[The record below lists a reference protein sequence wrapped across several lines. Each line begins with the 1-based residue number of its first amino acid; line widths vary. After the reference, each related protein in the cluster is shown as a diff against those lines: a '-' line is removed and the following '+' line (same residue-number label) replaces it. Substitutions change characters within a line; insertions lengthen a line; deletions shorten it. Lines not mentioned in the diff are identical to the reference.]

1 MDACSM
7 YHSHLLAPQDEFSEA
22 LMNFPGNT
30 RPTVVGLYGVPG
42 CGKSFL
48 LGQLKSK
55 LNHEHFQ
62 FFEGSDVID
71 RVVPG
76 GLDVFKRSDDQKK
89 LHWRQL
95 AIDAIAK
102 ECAQAGRV
110 GVVTGHFLF
119 WPQVGSTAYEAV
131 CTERD
136 LCVYTHVLYLDVPA
150 DVVVERAREDTAR
163 CRRRLPADHILKW
176 QRTEKSQLRR
186 LCLENGILF
195 GTASPNPSLLDSV
208 LPLLHDIRLQSEKEN
223 LSRVSSRL
231 DEVVLTIQRGNKMG
245 TMVVFDADRTLCAED
260 TGAMFW
266 DRLRERQS
274 SKEKCPL
281 KALFGSPLGY
291 SYSAFRQAAFLYEET
306 GSEFDS
312 MCSEVAS
319 AVTMHPEFLA
329 LIRAL
334 EREPST
340 GAVIVTCGIRRVWEK
355 ILEREGLSHAVKVIG
370 GGRVADGYV
379 VDPLAKAA
387 VVSRLRQH
395 HGLYVWAFGDS
406 PMDLPMLKMA
416 DQAVVVVGER
426 QARSQSMDAVLLKAI
441 GEDDLRARQALIP
454 GCSTPRLDLDKLPLV
469 DITKQAFIE
478 SITERRRLKVFHATA
493 KNAAKLLMTPTRDAA
508 VAGPGL
514 RAAHHQVGRYLATE
528 FLTSLLGVEE
538 FPIAHV
544 QGRTTD
550 GYRLLDEDG
559 TAVVA
564 LMRGGEP
571 MALGVSEAFPRS
583 MFLHA
588 GGPEDLNSENLA
600 GKRAVL
606 LVDSVINSG
615 KTIVEFVQR
624 IRKLGPI
631 KRIVVVAGV
640 VQERAVS
647 DVLEPLAS
655 TADLS
660 LVALR
665 LSENKYTGKGGT
677 DTGNRLFNTTQ
688 LD

>member
-1 MDACSM
+1 MTS
-7 YHSHLLAPQDEFSEA
+7 
-22 LMNFPGNT
+22 PGST

-48 LGQLKSK
+48 LSQLKSK
-55 LNHEHFQ
+55 LNHQHFQ

-76 GLDVFKRSDDQKK
+76 GLNVFKRSDDQMK

-102 ECAQAGRV
+102 ECTQAGRV
-110 GVVTGHFLF
+110 GIVTGHFLF
-119 WPQVGSTAYEAV
+119 WPQVGGTTYEAV
-131 CTERD
+131 CTDRD
-136 LCVYTHVLYLDVPA
+136 LCVYTHILYLDVPA
-150 DVVVERAREDTAR
+150 DVVVQRSRDDTAR
-163 CRRRLPADHILKW
+163 CRRPLPADHIRKW
-176 QRTEKSQLRR
+176 QRTEKTQLRR

-195 GTASPNPSLLDSV
+195 GIASPNPSLLDSV
-208 LPLLHDIRLQSEKEN
+208 LPLLHDSRLQSEKEN
-223 LSRVSSRL
+223 LSLVSSRL
-231 DEVVLTIQRGNKMG
+231 DEVVLTMQRENRMG
-245 TMVVFDADRTLCAED
+245 TMVVFDADRTLCAAD
-260 TGAMFW
+260 TGTMFW
-266 DRLRERQS
+266 EKLMARKS
-274 SKEKCPL
+274 CKEKCPL
-281 KALFGSPLGY
+281 KALFSSRLGY
-291 SYSAFRQAAFLYEET
+291 SYLAFRQAAFLYEET
-306 GSEFDS
+306 ASDFDS
-312 MCSEVAS
+312 LCSEVVS
-319 AVTMHPEFLA
+319 AVAMHPEFLA
-329 LIRAL
+329 LMRAL

-355 ILEREGLSHAVKVIG
+355 MLEREGLSQAVKVIG

-416 DQAVVVVGER
+416 DQAVVVVGEC
-426 QARSQSMDAVLLKAI
+426 QTRSRGMDAALLEAI
-441 GEDDLRARQALIP
+441 DEDGLCARQVLVP
-454 GCSTPRLDLDKLPLV
+454 ECSTPRPDLDKLPLV
-469 DITKQAFIE
+469 DITSQAFIR
-478 SITERRRLKVFHATA
+478 SVTERRRLRVFHATA
-493 KNAAKLLMTPTRDAA
+493 RNAAKLLMTPTRDAA
-508 VAGPGL
+508 VAGPSL
-514 RAAHHQVGRYLATE
+514 RAAHHQMGRYLATE

-538 FPIAHV
+538 YPIAHV

-559 TAVVA
+559 TVVVA

-571 MALGVSEAFPRS
+571 MALGVGEAFPRS

-588 GGPEDLNSENLA
+588 GRPEDLDSENLA
-600 GKRAVL
+600 GKKTVL
-606 LVDSVINSG
+606 LVDSVVNSG
-615 KTIVEFVQR
+615 KTIVEFVQQ
-624 IRKLGPI
+624 IRKLGSI

-665 LSENKYTGKGGT
+665 LSGNKYTGKGGT

-688 LD
+688 LL